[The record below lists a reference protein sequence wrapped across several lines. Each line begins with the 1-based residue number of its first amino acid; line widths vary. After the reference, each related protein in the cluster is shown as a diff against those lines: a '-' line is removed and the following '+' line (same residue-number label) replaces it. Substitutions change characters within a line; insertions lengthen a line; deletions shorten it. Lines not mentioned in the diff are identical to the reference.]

1 LRALGKEVSS
11 KDSTE
16 IAYGQSQAAMSTR
29 MANPRERKV
38 INKIA
43 QLYAAENWQGVVA
56 MEEKGRETEAE
67 MRVATLTRELLS
79 QSKKI
84 FQWLQ

>member
-1 LRALGKEVSS
+1 MRALGKEVSS

-43 QLYAAENWQGVVA
+43 ELYAAENWQGVVA
-56 MEEKGRETEAE
+56 MEERKRTCDVTAAE

-84 FQWLQ
+84 FQ